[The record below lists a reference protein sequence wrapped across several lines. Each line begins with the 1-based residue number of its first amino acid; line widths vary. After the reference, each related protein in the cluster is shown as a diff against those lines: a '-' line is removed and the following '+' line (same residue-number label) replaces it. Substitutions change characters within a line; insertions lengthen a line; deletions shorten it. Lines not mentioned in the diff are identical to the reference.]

1 MNWTKLAH
9 YNNMAVFTSTLIY
22 YYYII
27 RLITNADKMVVL
39 MYSGPCLPVEAC
51 HQANGQCSQQ
61 QHMEVEAHQDSQANE
76 CDDKE
81 EKGQVEEN

>member
-1 MNWTKLAH
+1 
-9 YNNMAVFTSTLIY
+9 MALV
-22 YYYII
+22 
-27 RLITNADKMVVL
+27 
-39 MYSGPCLPVEAC
+39 YSGPCLPVEAC

-81 EKGQVEEN
+81 EKGQVEED